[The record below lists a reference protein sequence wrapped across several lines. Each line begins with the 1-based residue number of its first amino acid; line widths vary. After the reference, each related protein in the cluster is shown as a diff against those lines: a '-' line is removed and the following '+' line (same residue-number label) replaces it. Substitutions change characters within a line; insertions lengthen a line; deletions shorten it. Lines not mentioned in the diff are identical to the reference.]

1 MGQLLVTS
9 LAQAT
14 VGSYNNAFRQ
24 YKRFHL
30 TFYPADSLLP
40 MSTTKLAQFI
50 AYCHD
55 KGLKGFTITAMISAF
70 AYIHKLYGLADPT
83 KSFRISKLLFG
94 LRKHAHPD
102 KQLPITYILQNL
114 LKVIPQCFQ
123 DVRIQILCQAM
134 FLLAFYAPLCVGE
147 FTTSSKAAK
156 HTIQINNIS
165 FSGRKGQPRSASV
178 RLATFKHAQPLSYT
192 ETEIVGSALCLPYIS
207 T

>member
-1 MGQLLVTS
+1 MGQLLAMS
-9 LAQAT
+9 LAPAT

-55 KGLKGFTITAMISAF
+55 KGLKGSTITAMISAF
-70 AYIHKLYGLADPT
+70 SYIHKLYGLGDQT
-83 KSFRISKLLFG
+83 KSFLLSKLLFG

-102 KQLPITYILQNL
+102 KRLPITYDILQNL

-134 FLLAFYAPLCVGE
+134 CLLAFYALLRV
-147 FTTSSKAAK
+147 
-156 HTIQINNIS
+156 
-165 FSGRKGQPRSASV
+165 
-178 RLATFKHAQPLSYT
+178 
-192 ETEIVGSALCLPYIS
+192 
-207 T
+207 